1 MVSRLAAFAGCS
13 LRAHLR
19 SALIPALLLAAPALA
34 DEPLHLVIRDHKFVP
49 ERLEAPA
56 GVKFKL
62 LVKNEGDSAS
72 EFESFELNREKV
84 VNAGQEITVFL
95 GPLDPGEYK
104 FIDDFHQETKG
115 TLVAK

>member
-1 MVSRLAAFAGCS
+1 MILRITAAAVS
-13 LRAHLR
+13 
-19 SALIPALLLAAPALA
+19 ALLLAAPVLA

-56 GVKFKL
+56 GVKFKV
-62 LVKNEGDSAS
+62 LVKNEGESPS

-115 TLVAK
+115 VLVVK

>member
-1 MVSRLAAFAGCS
+1 MVLRLAAA
-13 LRAHLR
+13 AVT
-19 SALIPALLLAAPALA
+19 ALLLAAPALA

-49 ERLEAPA
+49 ERLEVPA

-62 LVKNEGDSAS
+62 LVKNEGDTPS

-104 FIDDFHQETKG
+104 FVDDFHQETKG
-115 TLVAK
+115 LMVAKQP

>member
-1 MVSRLAAFAGCS
+1 MILRLAAA
-13 LRAHLR
+13 A
-19 SALIPALLLAAPALA
+19 AAALLLNAPVQA
-34 DEPLHLVIRDHKFVP
+34 DEPMHLVIRDHKFVP
-49 ERLEAPA
+49 ERLEVPA

-84 VNAGQEITVFL
+84 VNSGQEITVFL

-115 TLVAK
+115 VLVAK

>member
-1 MVSRLAAFAGCS
+1 MVLRIAAAAVS
-13 LRAHLR
+13 
-19 SALIPALLLAAPALA
+19 ALLLAAPSLA

-49 ERLEAPA
+49 ERLEVPA
-56 GVKFKL
+56 GTKFKL
-62 LVKNEGDSAS
+62 VVKNEGDSAS

-95 GPLDPGEYK
+95 GPLNPGEYE

-115 TLVAK
+115 VLVAK